1 MIFFPAD
8 VKTSLLL
15 ARSFALMNHY
25 RPKNVPNQ
33 LLDKKRVKQ
42 CSENITDRI
51 TTWLITRLGAGVS
64 LNKLN
69 IHNLFLT

>member
-15 ARSFALMNHY
+15 ATSFALMNHY

-64 LNKLN
+64 LNKRN